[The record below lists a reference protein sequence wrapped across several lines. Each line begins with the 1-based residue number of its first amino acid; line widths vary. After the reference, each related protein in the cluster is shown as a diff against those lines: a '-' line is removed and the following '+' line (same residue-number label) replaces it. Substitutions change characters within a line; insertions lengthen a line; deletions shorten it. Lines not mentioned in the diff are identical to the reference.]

1 MALHAALPR
10 PALRVWWGAVAV
22 VPLALAGLGMA
33 LFPAS
38 VTASVAS
45 PVAAPRTAVAVPAAP
60 APAYPTTF
68 AGASPITFAADRAE
82 LAGPSAAAV
91 ARVAEVLGDGPGP
104 RVTLTGYAADTPG
117 PPEVAQRLSE
127 QRAQVVVDALVAA
140 GVRRERLVVAGRG
153 SADPLATPAQSR
165 RVEIKAE

>member
-33 LFPAS
+33 LLPS
-38 VTASVAS
+38 PVVS
-45 PVAAPRTAVAVPAAP
+45 PVAAPRTTVAVPAAP
-60 APAYPTTF
+60 APAYPASL
-68 AGASPITFAADRAE
+68 AGAGPITFAADRAE
-82 LAGPSAAAV
+82 LVGPSAAAV
-91 ARVAEVLGDGPGP
+91 ARVAELLGDAPGP
-104 RVTLTGYAADTPG
+104 RFTVAGYAADTPG

-127 QRAQVVVDALVAA
+127 RRAQVVVDALVAA

-165 RVEIKAE
+165 RVEITAE

>member
-1 MALHAALPR
+1 MALHAALPL

-33 LFPAS
+33 LLPAP
-38 VTASVAS
+38 VVVS
-45 PVAAPRTAVAVPAAP
+45 PVAAPRTTVAVPAAP
-60 APAYPTTF
+60 APAFPTSL
-68 AGASPITFAADRAE
+68 AGAGPITFAADRAE
-82 LAGPSAAAV
+82 LVGPSAAAV
-91 ARVAEVLGDGPGP
+91 ARVAELLGDGPGP
-104 RVTLTGYAADTPG
+104 RFTVAGYAADTPG

-127 QRAQVVVDALVAA
+127 RRAQVVVDALVAA

>member
-10 PALRVWWGAVAV
+10 PALRVWWGTLAV

-33 LFPAS
+33 LLPA
-38 VTASVAS
+38 
-45 PVAAPRTAVAVPAAP
+45 PVAAPRTTVAVPAAP
-60 APAYPTTF
+60 APAFPTSL
-68 AGASPITFAADRAE
+68 AGAGPITFAADRAE
-82 LAGPSAAAV
+82 LVGPSAAAV
-91 ARVAEVLGDGPGP
+91 ARVAELLGDGPGP
-104 RVTLTGYAADTPG
+104 RFTVAGYAADTPG

-127 QRAQVVVDALVAA
+127 RRAQVVVDALVAD

>member
-10 PALRVWWGAVAV
+10 PALRAWWGAVAV
-22 VPLALAGLGMA
+22 VPLALAGLGIA
-33 LFPAS
+33 LLPA
-38 VTASVAS
+38 
-45 PVAAPRTAVAVPAAP
+45 PVVPLVGAPRTTVAVPAAP
-60 APAYPTTF
+60 PPAYPAPL
-68 AGASPITFAADRAE
+68 AGAGPITFAADRAE
-82 LAGPSAAAV
+82 LVGPSAAAV
-91 ARVAEVLGDGPGP
+91 ARVAELLGDAPGP
-104 RVTLTGYAADTPG
+104 RFTVAGYAADTPG

-127 QRAQVVVDALVAA
+127 RRAQVVVDALVAG

>member
-10 PALRVWWGAVAV
+10 PALRVWWGAVAA

-38 VTASVAS
+38 AVP
-45 PVAAPRTAVAVPAAP
+45 PVAAPRTTVAVPAAP
-60 APAYPTTF
+60 APTYPAPF
-68 AGASPITFAADRAE
+68 AAAGPVTFAADRAE
-82 LAGPSAAAV
+82 LAGPSAAVV
-91 ARVAEVLGDGPGP
+91 ARTAALLGDGPGP
-104 RVTLTGYAADTPG
+104 RVRVTGYAADTPG
-117 PPEVAQRLSE
+117 PAEVAQQLSE
-127 QRAQVVVDALVAA
+127 RRAQAVADALVAA

-153 SADPLATPAQSR
+153 AAEPLATPELSR

>member
-10 PALRVWWGAVAV
+10 PALRVWWGAVAA

-38 VTASVAS
+38 AVP
-45 PVAAPRTAVAVPAAP
+45 PVAAPRTTVAVPAAP
-60 APAYPTTF
+60 APTYPAPF
-68 AGASPITFAADRAE
+68 AAGPVTFAADRAE

-91 ARVAEVLGDGPGP
+91 ARAAALLGDGPGP
-104 RVTLTGYAADTPG
+104 RVTVTGYAADTPG
-117 PPEVAQRLSE
+117 PAEVAQRLSE
-127 QRAQVVVDALVAA
+127 RRAQAVADALVAA

-153 SADPLATPAQSR
+153 AAEPLATPELSR

>member
-10 PALRVWWGAVAV
+10 PALRVWWGTVAV

-33 LFPAS
+33 LLPA
-38 VTASVAS
+38 
-45 PVAAPRTAVAVPAAP
+45 PVAAPRTTVAVPAAP
-60 APAYPTTF
+60 APAYPTSL
-68 AGASPITFAADRAE
+68 AGAGPITFAADRAE
-82 LAGPSAAAV
+82 LVGPSAAAV
-91 ARVAEVLGDGPGP
+91 ARVAELLGDAPGP
-104 RVTLTGYAADTPG
+104 RFTVAGYAADTPG

-127 QRAQVVVDALVAA
+127 RRAQVVVDALVAA